1 MNNRGKAIFQIVNLI
16 LAVVAFGVIMGAGV
30 VGGVTPGSYEG
41 TTGTWGQTA
50 TGTWVNPVTGTEIN
64 FHPSLYESL
73 LKKGGEAVSGAPTPF
88 GAIDWFGGPGAGLG
102 DWLAAGTIWAAVAY
116 MAGQLL
122 GSMLGLEQK
131 QTQALSTAAAAGVF
145 GGYAAKGIGTSISGK
160 GAALFAGKGF
170 IGISA
175 PVLWG
180 IGIAIVVFA
189 LTYKDVDTVEVEFN
203 CLPWQP
209 PTGGRDCEKCND
221 GELPCSEYSCK
232 SLGQSCALLNQGTK
246 AEACVWRNPRDV
258 TPPLITLDES
268 VLTKGYKYVEDTSQQ
283 PPGPGFRI
291 VGIEQE
297 CVKAF
302 TPIRFG
308 IHTDEPAQ
316 CKIDYNSTSNI
327 SEMNYYFGGTNLYL
341 YNHTEVFS
349 LPGPANLEEENIT
362 IRNGGNWTFFIR
374 CQDKNGN
381 FNRAEYALRFCV
393 DPSPDGT
400 APIIAGT
407 SMLDGSC
414 IAEGRTSAMVAFYV
428 NEPANCKWSY
438 QDEGYESMD
447 YAMNCSNEIYEMNSL
462 QLYTC
467 EANLSGIGRDTTKFY
482 IRCEDQPRADKNK
495 RNKMQESFEF
505 NLKGSVGLKMK
516 DLEPNRT
523 IYSGTSPAKVELK
536 VNTLFGCDGNALC
549 YYSDEDIAGDYVQ
562 FFNTGNASH
571 SQELQLSEG
580 SYEYFIKCVDSAGNV
595 AKDSVKFDVEIDEGA
610 AAVARFY
617 REGDNLKIITVR
629 DSECAYVTDDEQG
642 CDFLFDEG
650 TAMPVANSKEHVAK
664 WEDDKTYY
672 IKCRDEQQP
681 ETIDCSIIIEP
692 SLI

>member
-16 LAVVAFGVIMGAGV
+16 LAVVAFGVIMG
-30 VGGVTPGSYEG
+30 GVTEIKSVKANENIPSNLDNPDIQGMIEDLEG
-41 TTGTWGQTA
+41 RLEALQTA
-50 TGTWVNPVTGTEIN
+50 YTSTPAETEIIKVPI
-64 FHPSLYESL
+64 FG
-73 LKKGGEAVSGAPTPF
+73 KIATVEAGKVTWTSF
-88 GAIDWFGGPGAGLG
+88 GAHLLQGAV
-102 DWLAAGTIWAAVAY
+102 WAAVAY

-145 GGYAAKGIGTSISGK
+145 GGFFAKGLGASSKFWGTKLIGF
-160 GAALFAGKGF
+160 GAPS
-170 IGISA
+170 IGIA
-175 PVLWG
+175 V
-180 IGIAIVVFA
+180 AIVVFA

-221 GELPCSEYSCK
+221 GELPCSEYRCK
-232 SLGQSCALLNQGTK
+232 SLGQSCELLNQGTK
-246 AEACVWRNPRDV
+246 DEACVWRNPRDV

-536 VNTLFGCDGNALC
+536 VNTLFGCDGKALC